1 MPYSETT
8 STGWFSR
15 IGSSF
20 SGIAVGL
27 VLLVAATCLLYWNEG
42 RTVKTRG
49 AINEA
54 QQACVEMKDITKVDP
69 AFDGKLVHATGKAE
83 TTEVLSDAT
92 FGVKTPGPAIKLSR
106 TAEFYQWV
114 ESSKSETR
122 KKLGGG
128 TETVTTYSYEKKW
141 VSQPVDSA
149 EFHDPEYQGKNTV
162 ITNADDANFTAQNV
176 TFGIYKLPDFLVS
189 SISGSEPLSISL
201 SADQMAAINKQLGG
215 TVQQT
220 WQSKGSIPDPISVK
234 TGEPAQAPAATA
246 RSADSQAKS
255 PDTSPVLTDLDN
267 VHVSGSTIYLGAA
280 PASPSIGDVRL
291 SYAQVVPGDVSLIAK
306 VIGSTFEAFS
316 ALNGKTFSSLVMGT
330 KSADNM
336 FSGARSSN
344 KVTAWIFRIIGIVL
358 VIIGFNMLLGPLSV
372 IADVIPLLG
381 SIVGAGTGFVAFLLG
396 LAWSLIVI
404 AISWIRFRPALAF
417 SLIGAAVIVLVLVI
431 IKGHKNKPAAA

>member
-15 IGSSF
+15 IGNSF
-20 SGIAVGL
+20 GGIAVGL

-83 TTEVLSDAT
+83 TTEVLSDAA

-106 TAEFYQWV
+106 AAEFYQWV

-122 KKLGGG
+122 KKFGGG
-128 TETVTTYSYEKKW
+128 TETVTTYSYDKQW
-141 VSQPVDSA
+141 VSQPVDSS

-162 ITNADDANFTAQNV
+162 RANAEDMTVIAQNV
-176 TFGIYKLPDFLVS
+176 TFGAYTLPDFLKS
-189 SISGSEPLSISL
+189 SISGAEPLKIAL
-201 SADQMAAINKQLGG
+201 SAEQMASINKQLGG
-215 TVQQT
+215 AAQQT
-220 WQSKGSIPDPISVK
+220 QQPNGGIPDPISVK
-234 TGEPAQAPAATA
+234 TAEPAQAPAATA
-246 RSADSQAKS
+246 QSADSQAKS
-255 PDTSPVLTDLDN
+255 PDTSPVLTDLGN

-280 PASPSIGDVRL
+280 PASPAIGDVRL
-291 SYAQVVPGDVSLIAK
+291 SYSQVVPGDVSLVAK
-306 VIGSTFEAFS
+306 VIGSTFEVFTAS
-316 ALNGKTFSSLVMGT
+316 NGKSFSSLTMGT

-336 FSGARSSN
+336 FSGAKSSN

-372 IADVIPLLG
+372 IADVIPFLG

-404 AISWIRFRPALAF
+404 AVSWIRFRPVLAF
-417 SLIGAAVIVLVLVI
+417 SLIGAAVVVLVLII